1 MGLHCSFDFPCQING
16 TGAGGEPKSELFNV
30 YELFNI
36 GKSTFITIDG
46 LNLEQNGTYF
56 VWVIGKKYCFL
67 TIKKPQQKIN
77 FSALFKKSMFFFLNQ
92 NICLFETVL
101 LSTKN
106 TYFN

>member
-1 MGLHCSFDFPCQING
+1 MRLHCRFDFPFQING

-56 VWVIGKKYCFL
+56 VWVIGKNYCFFNHL
-67 TIKKPQQKIN
+67 KATKENKWTTFFIL
-77 FSALFKKSMFFFLNQ
+77 AELEFKGR
-92 NICLFETVL
+92 
-101 LSTKN
+101 
-106 TYFN
+106 